1 MNLNVDPTKLYGA
14 DLSEVFGPPSVR
26 VHISKLTHEEIEER
40 IKKLPAYVSTDHL
53 GEFPTLFE
61 IVNLVLM
68 KIKQS
73 KALHGVDLNWISSL
87 RDSGLI
93 RPDEMYKSVEKCA
106 KNNKAQRGIQ
116 LRHLVRDIL
125 FKFNPKWVQSG
136 LARYSETARMFY
148 LNDAQHRYVG
158 CIILG
163 VREIPLEYEISEF
176 KSVDVEQYSCV
187 NLGSL
192 VASEYDKYRTMVET
206 VRIALSEG
214 RSYEDPDFIAAWN
227 VFNILTQHNCKL
239 IEKGGDPAGALECTG
254 AGNLL
259 KHYKDYGEEIF
270 TRAIDINANVFTKA
284 ALATQNILGIC
295 EFLKRQKAANVLNGN
310 DMFIDMYVGE
320 ALLHHYPDG
329 KRNGFYLEPHRAIKK
344 SPAEF
349 FNIPY
354 EDVVAA
360 GIEKVVRIVHP
371 EVDWSP
377 VNFDNVN
384 ISENYLEEMDV
395 AEVDN

>member
-1 MNLNVDPTKLYGA
+1 MNLNVDPTTLFGA
-14 DLSEVFGPPSVR
+14 DLTEVFGPSAKR
-26 VHISKLTHEEIEER
+26 VHVSKLSHKELEER
-40 IKKLPAYVSTDHL
+40 IKKLPKYVSTDHL

-61 IVNLVLM
+61 IVNTILM

-73 KALHGVDLNWISSL
+73 KALYGVDLDWLESL
-87 RDSGLI
+87 KGKGLI
-93 RPDEMYKSVEKCA
+93 RPDEMYKPVAKCA

-116 LRHLVRDIL
+116 LQHLVRDIL
-125 FKFNPKWVQSG
+125 FKFNPKWVQAG
-136 LARYSETARMFY
+136 LARYSPNNDKFY
-148 LNDAQHRYVG
+148 LNDAQHRYIG

-176 KSVDVEQYSCV
+176 KSVDVQQYSCV

-192 VASEYDKYRTMVET
+192 VASEYDKYRAMVET
-206 VRIALSEG
+206 VSIANYEG
-214 RSYEDPDFIAAWN
+214 NPTTEPDFVAAWN
-227 VFNILTQHNCKL
+227 VFNILQRHGCKL

-259 KHYKDYGEEIF
+259 KHYKDYGDELF

-295 EFLKRQKAANVLNGN
+295 EFLKRQRDAGVLDGN
-310 DMFIDMYVGE
+310 DMFIDMHVSE

-344 SPAEF
+344 SEAEM

-360 GIEKVVRIVHP
+360 GIEKVARIKHP
-371 EVDWSP
+371 EVNWAP
-377 VNFDNVN
+377 VEFDGVN
-384 ISENYLEEMDV
+384 ISDNYLEEMYV
-395 AEVDN
+395 AEADD

>member
-1 MNLNVDPTKLYGA
+1 MHLNVDPKTLFGS
-14 DLSEVFGPPSVR
+14 DLSEVFGPTAKR
-26 VHISKLTHEEIEER
+26 VHISKLTHPEIEER
-40 IKKLPAYVSTDHL
+40 IKKLPTYVSTDHL

-61 IVNLVLM
+61 IVNTILM

-73 KALHGVDLNWISSL
+73 KALYGVDLDWVESL
-87 RDSGLI
+87 KNSGLI
-93 RPDEMYKSVEKCA
+93 RPDEMYKPVAKCA

-116 LRHLVRDIL
+116 LKHLVRDIL

-136 LARYSETARMFY
+136 LARYSAAADMFY
-148 LNDAQHRYVG
+148 LNDAQHRYIG

-176 KSVDVEQYSCV
+176 KSVDVQQYSCV

-206 VRIALSEG
+206 VRIANSEG
-214 RSYEDPDFIAAWN
+214 YAITDPDFIAAWN
-227 VFNILTQHNCKL
+227 VFNILSQHGCRL

-259 KHYKDYGEEIF
+259 KHYKDYGDEIF

-295 EFLKRQKAANVLNGN
+295 EFIKRQKAAEVLDNN
-310 DMFIDMYVGE
+310 DMFVDMYITE
-320 ALLHHYPDG
+320 SLLHHYPDG
-329 KRNGFYLEPHRAIKK
+329 KRNGFYLEPHRAVKK

-349 FNIPY
+349 YNIPY

-360 GIEKVVRIVHP
+360 GIEKVARIVHP
-371 EVDWSP
+371 EVAWAP
-377 VNFDNVN
+377 VEFDGVN
-384 ISENYLEEMDV
+384 ISENYLDEMYV
-395 AEVDN
+395 AEID